1 MKFAHK
7 SGIDLIK
14 LYIFVVLILPILCF
28 GYPAWHGLRITID
41 KCMDIFDEDVHLYNN
56 TGKILINTTLQ
67 PFYIDIILKEFSLVL
82 VLLAS
87 PTESIQNYYI

>member
-14 LYIFVVLILPILCF
+14 LYIFVVLILPILCVSHLDIQ
-28 GYPAWHGLRITID
+28 HGILRITID

-56 TGKILINTTLQ
+56 VQGK
-67 PFYIDIILKEFSLVL
+67 Y
-82 VLLAS
+82 
-87 PTESIQNYYI
+87 

>member
-28 GYPAWHGLRITID
+28 GYPAWHPYRITID
-41 KCMDIFDEDVHLYNN
+41 KCMDIFDEDVHL
-56 TGKILINTTLQ
+56 
-67 PFYIDIILKEFSLVL
+67 
-82 VLLAS
+82 
-87 PTESIQNYYI
+87 

>member
-28 GYPAWHGLRITID
+28 GYPACWQHGILRITID
-41 KCMDIFDEDVHLYNN
+41 KCMDIFDEDVHL
-56 TGKILINTTLQ
+56 
-67 PFYIDIILKEFSLVL
+67 
-82 VLLAS
+82 
-87 PTESIQNYYI
+87 